1 MIEGACFV
9 TISIS
14 ISFVCFSLS
23 DLVGKFTFLSPW
35 HMLFFSCIRVVKGG
49 AYFVGIL
56 GCSY

>member
-9 TISIS
+9 KILISIS
-14 ISFVCFSLS
+14 LVCFSLS

-35 HMLFFSCIRVVKGG
+35 HMLFFSCICGVKGG
-49 AYFVGIL
+49 AYFAGVL